1 MISKWP
7 EYDESLNFP
16 IEENDMEMI
25 MDAIRA
31 VRNRRSEMNV
41 PPSKKA
47 TVKIETVKTDIFES
61 GKEFFKRLASASE
74 VEVAQKFENDD
85 KSVTIVTNDAKIY
98 IPLGDLV
105 DFEAERKRLEKE
117 LAQCEDKLAFIEKKL
132 SNPGF
137 VNKAPEKVVE
147 QNRKDASVLTEKIEV
162 LKNSIEN
169 LGK

>member
-1 MISKWP
+1 M
-7 EYDESLNFP
+7 
-16 IEENDMEMI
+16 
-25 MDAIRA
+25 
-31 VRNRRSEMNV
+31 
-41 PPSKKA
+41 
-47 TVKIETVKTDIFES
+47 
-61 GKEFFKRLASASE
+61 
-74 VEVAQKFENDD
+74 
-85 KSVTIVTNDAKIY
+85 
-98 IPLGDLV
+98 GDLV

-147 QNRKDASVLTEKIEV
+147 QNRKDASVLTEKIEM